1 MSLLLTAVACMGG
14 WMCTSVCAAGPPAAD
29 EFILDDGI
37 VLKGEVLKE
46 TDTHIFVDVGFTVL
60 DVPRERIVERVTTG
74 AAPEDDGDST
84 RSRHLYSTSQGLAR
98 LSLEEAIDRYG
109 ESVVV
114 VKRPGALGSGFVVRE
129 DGYIITNAHVV
140 QGEVEVTITVHRETD
155 DGVEKR
161 VFEEVEIVAVNPHI
175 DLALLKIDADELA
188 DFPLKRVHFGNVDEL
203 EKGET
208 VFAVGAPLGLERSV
222 SEGIVS
228 IKNRA
233 QNGIVYVQTT
243 AAVNPGNSG
252 GPLFNQKG
260 EVIGVNTWGYMFS
273 EGLNFSIPIN
283 FVKFFIDNRD
293 AFAFDKDNPNTGY
306 RYLQP
311 PGRAEETPTGN

>member
-1 MSLLLTAVACMGG
+1 
-14 WMCTSVCAAGPPAAD
+14 
-29 EFILDDGI
+29 
-37 VLKGEVLKE
+37 
-46 TDTHIFVDVGFTVL
+46 
-60 DVPRERIVERVTTG
+60 
-74 AAPEDDGDST
+74 
-84 RSRHLYSTSQGLAR
+84 
-98 LSLEEAIDRYG
+98 
-109 ESVVV
+109 
-114 VKRPGALGSGFVVRE
+114 
-129 DGYIITNAHVV
+129 
-140 QGEVEVTITVHRETD
+140 
-155 DGVEKR
+155 
-161 VFEEVEIVAVNPHI
+161 VNPHI

-311 PGRAEETPTGN
+311 PGRVEETPTGN